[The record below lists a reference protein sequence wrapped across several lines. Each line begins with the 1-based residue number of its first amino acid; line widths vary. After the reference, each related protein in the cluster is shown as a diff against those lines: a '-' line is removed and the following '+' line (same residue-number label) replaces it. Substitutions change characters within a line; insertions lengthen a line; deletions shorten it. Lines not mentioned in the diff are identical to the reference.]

1 MLTVEINGKFV
12 RGYAG
17 PHSWVMALLAF
28 DIFQR
33 RGC

>member
-12 RGYAG
+12 RGYYG
-17 PHSWVMALLAF
+17 PRSWAMALLAF

-33 RGC
+33 RT